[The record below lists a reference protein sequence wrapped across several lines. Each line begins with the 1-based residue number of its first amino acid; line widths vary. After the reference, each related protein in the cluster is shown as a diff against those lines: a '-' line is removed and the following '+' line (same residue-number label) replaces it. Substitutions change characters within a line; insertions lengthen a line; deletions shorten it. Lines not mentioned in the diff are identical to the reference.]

1 MTIGL
6 AALIAA
12 ALLDV
17 YTTYRGV
24 KLPGVTEANPVARA
38 LLGPKPKILP
48 MLLGKA
54 AAIGLLVWMD
64 VGTVGYLVVA
74 GIWGAVSLHNL
85 KIIRRMEDF
94 NG

>member
-1 MTIGL
+1 MNIAF

-24 KLPGVTEANPVARA
+24 KLPSVTEANPVARA

-64 VGTVGYLVVA
+64 VGQVA
-74 GIWGAVSLHNL
+74 YFVCAAIWGAASLHNL
-85 KIIRRMEDF
+85 KIIRRLEDA